1 MKYENL
7 THSQKSIYDSLEKE
21 IKDSI
26 NETENKIKGVSE
38 IEFFPKKD
46 GTEKENFSLNFG
58 LKNYGVSY
66 KAERWGKRENVH
78 PVNISLDYGYSRMYN
93 SKPTGV
99 KILVA
104 PVFDYEKREY
114 LNNFKYFDD
123 SIYFSCSDVKNFLG
137 FDVSEE
143 PQKLTA
149 KKVFELITIYYKN
162 MLSERLKNYKEELE
176 KLPKFFEK
184 SIEIS
189 NYLIKE
195 IGKTSVFSHIH
206 SFYYRNFENKDVYF
220 LCNLDNKNNI

>member
-7 THSQKSIYDSLEKE
+7 THSQKSIYDKLEKQ

-26 NETENKIKGVSE
+26 NDTENKIKGVSE

-78 PVNISLDYGYSRMYN
+78 PVNISLDYGYIRMYN
-93 SKPTGV
+93 SAPTGV

-123 SIYFSCSDVKNFLG
+123 SIYFSCSDVENFLG
-137 FDVSEE
+137 FDVSKE

-162 MLSERLKNYKEELE
+162 MLSERLENYKEEL
-176 KLPKFFEK
+176 KQLPKLFEK

-195 IGKTSVFSHIH
+195 VGKTSKFSHIH
-206 SFYYRNFENKDVYF
+206 SFYYNNFDNKDVYF
-220 LCNLDNKNNI
+220 LCNLENKSTI

>member
-7 THSQKSIYDSLEKE
+7 THSQKSIYGKLEKE

-26 NETENKIKGVSE
+26 NETENKIEAVSE

-66 KAERWGKRENVH
+66 KAKIRGKTENIH
-78 PVNISLDYGYSRMYN
+78 PVNIYLDYGYIRLYN
-93 SKPTGV
+93 TQPTSV
-99 KILVA
+99 KLIIS

-114 LNNFKYFDD
+114 LNNFKHFDD

-162 MLSERLKNYKEELE
+162 MLSERLNNHKEEL
-176 KLPKFFEK
+176 KQLPKYFEK
-184 SIEIS
+184 AIEIS

-195 IGKTSVFSHIH
+195 VGKTSKFSFIH
-206 SFYYRNFENKDVYF
+206 SFFYDNFENKDVYF
-220 LCNLDNKNNI
+220 LCNLENKNKI

>member
-7 THSQKSIYDSLEKE
+7 THSQKSIYDKLEKE

-26 NETENKIKGVSE
+26 NDTENKIKGVSE

-66 KAERWGKRENVH
+66 KAERWGKRENIH
-78 PVNISLDYGYSRMYN
+78 PVNIYLDYGYSRMYN

-162 MLSERLKNYKEELE
+162 MLSERLENYKEEL
-176 KLPKFFEK
+176 KQLPELFEK

-195 IGKTSVFSHIH
+195 VGKTSKFSHIH
-206 SFYYRNFENKDVYF
+206 NFYYNNFENKDVYF
-220 LCNLDNKNNI
+220 LCNLKNK